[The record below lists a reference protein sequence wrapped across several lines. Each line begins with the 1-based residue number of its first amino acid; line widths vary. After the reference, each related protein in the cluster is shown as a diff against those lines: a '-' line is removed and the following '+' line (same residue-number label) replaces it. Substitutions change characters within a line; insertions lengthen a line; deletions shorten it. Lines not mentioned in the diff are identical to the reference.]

1 MCERTVEEIEAAYC
15 EPIFR
20 EVYDDELDL
29 HRVQAD
35 LLNVPTT
42 VQEIYN
48 HIEEMLEAANDV
60 WRLDPTGGHALISHA
75 GSQDQAVHCN
85 FPAFETVQALL
96 VHVTV
101 RASFIVAVLDDTFLH
116 VYPGFFW
123 AEAEKMV
130 TFRGDPAYAGAWYR
144 TRTVRLHCY
153 VLVDGIEQAENT
165 TEAVV
170 FQTFRCERCLA
181 GAYSANE
188 LTAHRRVCATSSYS

>member
-1 MCERTVEEIEAAYC
+1 MKQMSTRDLASFWNRGCIR
-15 EPIFR
+15 
-20 EVYDDELDL
+20 VYDDELDL

-35 LLNVPTT
+35 LLNVPTS

-101 RASFIVAVLDDTFLH
+101 RASFIVALLDDTFLH

-123 AEAEKMV
+123 AEAEIEARCTLRLLPGEMV

-144 TRTVRLHCY
+144 TRTFACIVTCWSMGSNKRK
-153 VLVDGIEQAENT
+153 IRQKP
-165 TEAVV
+165 
-170 FQTFRCERCLA
+170 
-181 GAYSANE
+181 
-188 LTAHRRVCATSSYS
+188 